1 MHCVSDLLGV
11 ESAEDLDTYP
21 RRTEAT
27 VVPISR
33 VALRV
38 GLGGNRTVFVE
49 RSWILGASIKTWNA

>member
-1 MHCVSDLLGV
+1 MRLTPSSRHVSEKNGK
-11 ESAEDLDTYP
+11 P
-21 RRTEAT
+21 RICSFEHASHGTDVLPTAT

-49 RSWILGASIKTWNA
+49 RSW